1 MKCALICGSSDC
13 TADCFNNKADD
24 VHRFGFLFVRACLVE
39 TVRERDRVKIGTPSS
54 GIALPFVVWDIS
66 HLTSLTRLVGHTL
79 LLAMEDM
86 PPSNSH
92 GQRKIGYKT
101 KVLQTEVRSKK
112 GRI

>member
-54 GIALPFVVWDIS
+54 GIALPFVVWAHITPDES
-66 HLTSLTRLVGHTL
+66 DEARRPYPATCDGGHATLKFARPKENRL
-79 LLAMEDM
+79 
-86 PPSNSH
+86 
-92 GQRKIGYKT
+92 
-101 KVLQTEVRSKK
+101 
-112 GRI
+112 